1 MAERM
6 TSELTQG
13 ALKMAI
19 WRREPEK
26 GLLHHSDQ
34 GSQYTDREYQAL
46 LKKHGMTPS
55 MNSVGTWYDNAAMES
70 FFGSLKSELV
80 NDQNYQT
87 RREARTSIFWYI
99 EVFYNRSRLHSTL
112 GYLTPTDFEAQY
124 RQHQAHRS
132 SKPCVH

>member
-1 MAERM
+1 MSKRM
-6 TSELTQG
+6 TGRLTLV

-34 GSQYTDREYQAL
+34 GSQYTDQEYQAM
-46 LKKHGMTPS
+46 LKQYGMTPS

-124 RQHQAHRS
+124 MQHQVQKS
-132 SKPCVH
+132 SEPRVH